1 MMCLR
6 SLALCTL
13 FLPSDARRSTLI
25 ANSRYDTQQLSST
38 LTEDLKVAGDAR
50 EVFIPG
56 TSGHVLPSHAPHGQ
70 HRSLFLRPGSR
81 RATVALNAANGPI
94 NAPLKQS
101 KRESAG
107 GAVGTSRRNAIAAAL
122 ATIPAAILPAWADDK
137 RVIGEITTSGLL
149 FKDTLRVEAFTDPKV
164 AGVELFLSDFS
175 KPVTE
180 KLAKGDL
187 FTDPANVGLTCSRNG
202 RVVVSAK
209 ASENLDGEEV
219 FSDSKNLFFKQVKVR
234 RLVDKKSGNI
244 VYVAFSQR
252 ADTSGDDNNSRFRN
266 TLCAVPVDEFESTQ
280 SGQ

>member
-6 SLALCTL
+6 SLVLYTL
-13 FLPSDARRSTLI
+13 FLPNHARRSTLI

-38 LTEDLKVAGDAR
+38 LTEVLKVAGDAR

-56 TSGHVLPSHAPHGQ
+56 TSGHVLQRRP
-70 HRSLFLRPGSR
+70 LFLRSGSR
-81 RATVALNAANGPI
+81 RATVALDAANGPI
-94 NAPLKQS
+94 NAPRKQS

-107 GAVGTSRRNAIAAAL
+107 VAVGPSRRNALAAAL

-175 KPVTE
+175 RPVTE
-180 KLAKGDL
+180 KLAKGDI

-234 RLVDKKSGNI
+234 RLVDRKSGNL

-252 ADTSGDDNNSRFRN
+252 ADTSGDENNSRFRN
-266 TLCAVPVDEFESTQ
+266 TLCAVPVDEFESAQ